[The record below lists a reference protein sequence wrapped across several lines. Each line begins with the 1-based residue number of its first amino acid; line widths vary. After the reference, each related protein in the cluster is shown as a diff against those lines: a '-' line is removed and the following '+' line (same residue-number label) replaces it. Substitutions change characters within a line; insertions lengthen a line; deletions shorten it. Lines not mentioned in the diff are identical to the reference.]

1 MRLSFYD
8 HTRMTYSEHVKLP
21 NDLLGEWSIG
31 NYDGKGGGVL
41 EGGEFRITARRF
53 KRIPDS
59 QLIHLRIE
67 AFGDGVGSLKV
78 AIDQHNLLELVA
90 REDFYE
96 LEAVSRALIQ
106 AGFRDLS
113 NNPLKES

>member
-31 NYDGKGGGVL
+31 VL
-41 EGGEFRITARRF
+41 EGGEFRINARRF
-53 KRIPDS
+53 KSLPH
-59 QLIHLRIE
+59 QKWLTLRIE

-78 AIDQHNLLELVA
+78 AIDQHNLLKLVA

-96 LEAVSRALIQ
+96 LESVSRALIK

-113 NNPLKES
+113 DRPLKEPV